1 MATDLEIVEASLD
14 DPTHT
19 AAIVRLLDA
28 YAREPMGIGRSL
40 SDDVKANLIPG
51 LREQSNALIFLA
63 FIGREPAGIVV
74 CFRGFST
81 FAARPTLNV
90 HDLAVRPG
98 FRGRRIGLQLLRR
111 VEDRGLEI
119 GCSKITLEVRE
130 DNERARSFY
139 TAAGY
144 TEVGRREG
152 YYRIR
157 GRRIDALVMRRE
169 LPVPSAP

>member
-19 AAIVRLLDA
+19 TAIVRLLDA

-51 LREQSNALIFLA
+51 LRAQPNTLIFLA
-63 FIGREPAGIVV
+63 FIGREPAGVIV

-81 FAARPTLNV
+81 FAARPVLNV

-98 FRGRRIGLQLLRR
+98 FRGRRIGLALLRR
-111 VEDRGLEI
+111 VEERGLAM
-119 GCSKITLEVRE
+119 GCIKVTLEVRE
-130 DNERARSFY
+130 DNESALKLYRRAGF
-139 TAAGY
+139 AGDEPQESRPR
-144 TEVGRREG
+144 TLFLEK
-152 YYRIR
+152 
-157 GRRIDALVMRRE
+157 E
-169 LPVPSAP
+169 LPPTP